1 MLQSIMRLFGYAS
14 EYKKKL
20 LLSVALATGSVAAG
34 ILPYFLVQRLIVGL
48 LSPAPALSEAVIL
61 SIGIGGLLCA
71 KSVLFAWSTACSH
84 KAAYRILR
92 NIRLLLAQKL
102 TKLPLG
108 YVLERDSGVLK
119 KVMENDVE
127 ELERFL
133 AHNIPETVSSAIVP
147 LGVLI
152 YLFVLDW
159 RMALSFL
166 VLLPLAVLFYYWM
179 MRGSKEKM
187 AHYYAAADTMNAVIV
202 EYVGGMKEIKAFN
215 QSGSSF
221 SRYRGAVLDY
231 RRYVLDWY
239 KSSWPMMSAY
249 SVFLGATTVTVLPT
263 GLWLTLSGGLEL
275 PVLVLFLLI
284 SLGFAAP
291 LLKISEFADGIILVA
306 GAEQNIH
313 AVLSEQEMQK
323 SDTAGYAQN
332 NDIAF
337 RQVDFSYGEKQVLHQ
352 VTFTAEAGKSLAI
365 VGSSGG
371 GKSTIAKLICR
382 FWDVDSGSI
391 LLGGIDIRQLE
402 PEALMSRISFVF
414 QDTFLFNISLED
426 NLRIGKPD
434 ATFDE
439 VKEAAKKARCHDF
452 ILQTEQGY
460 GTMAGSGGNRLSG
473 GERQR
478 ICIAKAILK
487 NAPILLLDEA
497 TASIDPDSEEEI
509 QDALGELVKGKTLIV
524 IAHRIRTI
532 MGFNKIVVV
541 DQGHIESSGTHMELL
556 DKSPAYKKLYAAYAK
571 TENWQLGAAEVESC

>member
-1 MLQSIMRLFGYAS
+1 MLQSIKRLFGYAGG
-14 EYKKKL
+14 YKKKM

-34 ILPYFLVQRLIVGL
+34 ILPYFLVQRLIIGL
-48 LSPAPALSEAVIL
+48 LAPAPALREAVIL
-61 SIGIGGLLCA
+61 CVGIACLLLA
-71 KSVLFAWSTACSH
+71 KSVLFAWSTATSH

-92 NIRLLLAQKL
+92 NIRLSLAEKL

-108 YVLERDSGVLK
+108 YVLERDSGALK

-133 AHNIPETVSSAIVP
+133 AHNIPETVSSAVVP
-147 LGVLI
+147 LGILT
-152 YLFVLDW
+152 YLFFLDW

-166 VLLPLAVLFYYWM
+166 ALIPLAVLFYFLM
-179 MRGSKEKM
+179 MRGSKKKM
-187 AHYYAAADTMNAVIV
+187 TSYYAAVDTMNAVVV

-221 SRYRGAVLDY
+221 SRYRNAVEGY
-231 RRYVLDWY
+231 RRCVLDWY

-249 SVFLGATTVTVLPT
+249 SVLLGATTVTMLPI
-263 GLWLTLSGGLEL
+263 GLWLTLSGSLEL
-275 PVLVLFLLI
+275 PVLILFLLI

-291 LLKISEFADGIILVA
+291 LLKLSEFADGIILVA

-313 AVLSEQEMQK
+313 AVLSEQEMHEPGMDNQP
-323 SDTAGYAQN
+323 QN

-337 RQVDFSYGEKQVLHQ
+337 RWVDFSYGEKQVLHQ
-352 VTFTAEAGKSLAI
+352 VTFTAESGKSLAI

-371 GKSTIAKLICR
+371 GKSTIAKLMCR

-391 LLGGIDIRQLE
+391 LLGGVDIRHLE
-402 PEALMSRISFVF
+402 PEILMSHISFVF

-426 NLRIGKPD
+426 NIRVGKPD
-434 ATFDE
+434 ATFEE
-439 VKEAAKKARCHDF
+439 VTEAAKKARCHEF
-452 ILQTEQGY
+452 ILKTGQGY
-460 GTMAGSGGNRLSG
+460 GTIAGSGGNRLSG

-478 ICIAKAILK
+478 ICIARALLK

-532 MGFNKIVVV
+532 MGFDKIVVV
-541 DQGHIESSGTHMELL
+541 DQGHIESSGTHTQLL
-556 DKSPAYKKLYAAYAK
+556 NKSEAYKKLYAAYAK
-571 TENWQLGAAEVESC
+571 TENWQLGAAEVKTC